1 MSDENIPEPV
11 CGVEIIGPFEHFDVV
26 LDGFRVPKASAIKKA
41 GEADGAYQ
49 LLLDRRW
56 LVECRDKDEL
66 YRVTQA
72 WAYGQAI
79 GAGYS
84 SFGQHSGPSNPYK
97 TRMVGLGDI
106 PPSNPDSA

>member
-1 MSDENIPEPV
+1 MANEHIPDPV
-11 CGVEIIGPFEHFDVV
+11 CGVELIGPFEYFDVV
-26 LDGFRVPKASAIKKA
+26 LDGFRVPRANGLKKS
-41 GEADGAYQ
+41 GPGDGAYQ

-56 LVECRDKDEL
+56 IVECRDRDEL
-66 YRVTQA
+66 YRVAQA

-84 SFGQHSGPSNPYK
+84 SFGQHSGTANPYK

-106 PPSNPDSA
+106 PPSSPDSA